1 MSWKDSLRLN
11 QEAVLVTCSIQGE
24 PNGIYVNLKGL
35 VDDKILIN
43 ACQMNQ
49 TLKNIKENNRVCIV
63 TKYKDE
69 YYRIKGRASLHSS
82 GKYYELAKKRNV
94 GPGLI
99 LAITVDVDEVFDLDD
114 AKVVKELYS

>member
-1 MSWKDSLRLN
+1 MGWKDSLKLN
-11 QEAVLVTCSIQGE
+11 QEAVLVTCSKEGE

-63 TKYKDE
+63 TKYKNE
-69 YYRIKGRASLHSS
+69 YYRIKGMASLHTS

-94 GPGLI
+94 SPALI
-99 LAITVDVDEVFDLDD
+99 LAITVDIDEVFDLDN
-114 AKVVKELYS
+114 VKKMEL